1 MPPRM
6 PADILITMPN
16 PENTMPPMMP
26 ADTSTTSAST
36 SSFTT
41 TDTRRWRA
49 IASRLTSVSRTEA
62 PLHTA
67 DAASG

>member
-1 MPPRM
+1 
-6 PADILITMPN
+6 
-16 PENTMPPMMP
+16 MPPMMP

-49 IASRLTSVSRTEA
+49 IASRLTNVSRTVA